1 MPISF
6 DLQITAAHIVRLY
19 FWHHIQKEIPELW
32 APIKTSIGSQPP
44 IITAQEQPELQA
56 SERPYMVYVYD
67 TFATTDVWQIQ
78 TENVMFVIYTQSPRT
93 ITATTKLASRIFN
106 KFDVT
111 AQEINAWMQSPDGLI
126 KYVPNVEKKQE
137 ILAQYKDFRFKTVRV
152 AGITGAEPS
161 REEGGR
167 MNAAITIETV
177 FTERKA

>member
-1 MPISF
+1 MPVLY
-6 DLQITAAHIVRLY
+6 DYQITAAHIVRLY
-19 FWHHIQKEIPELW
+19 FWDHIQKQLGGLW
-32 APIKTSIGSQPP
+32 ADFNGQPP
-44 IITAQEQPELQA
+44 IIPAQEQPELQA

-93 ITATTKLASRIFN
+93 ITMTTKLASRIFN

-111 AQEINAWMQSPDGLI
+111 AQEINAWMRAPDGLAAQVSDP
-126 KYVPNVEKKQE
+126 K
-137 ILAQYKDFRFKTVRV
+137 ILEQYRDFRFKTVRV
-152 AGITGAEPS
+152 AGITGVEPS

-167 MNAAITIETV
+167 MNAAITIEAV

>member
-1 MPISF
+1 MPVSY
-6 DLQITAAHIVRLY
+6 DYQITAAHIVRLY
-19 FWHHIQKEIPELW
+19 FWDHIQKQLGGLW
-32 APIKTSIGSQPP
+32 AEFNGQPP
-44 IITAQEQPELQA
+44 IIPAQEQPELQA

-78 TENVMFVIYTQSPRT
+78 TENVMFIIYTQSPRT
-93 ITATTKLASRIFN
+93 ITATTKLASRLFN

-111 AQEINAWMQSPDGLI
+111 AQEINAWIQSPDGII
-126 KYVPNVEKKQE
+126 KYVPDGKDKQE
-137 ILAQYKDFRFKTVRV
+137 ILEQYRDFRFKTVRV

-167 MNAAITIETV
+167 MNAAITIEAV